1 MQAQLEEQISL
12 DPSLS
17 NTELMDKCFP
27 SKRQDHIVGYGGGVK
42 TRHLRSPCISKA
54 ELIEKLKQSEDEKEQ
69 CKNKIESYEKK
80 IKLQTV
86 V

>member
-1 MQAQLEEQISL
+1 
-12 DPSLS
+12 
-17 NTELMDKCFP
+17 
-27 SKRQDHIVGYGGGVK
+27 
-42 TRHLRSPCISKA
+42 
-54 ELIEKLKQSEDEKEQ
+54 LKQSEDEKEQ